1 MVGRSR
7 RLFWR
12 DLVRSRKRETV
23 RNGHELVLS
32 PGIRVVVKA
41 LPEWS
46 QTPLNL
52 AHVNVHTSSKG
63 GEHAHTCSCRT
74 VGLLKSSGPVY
85 VPSVTKNAP
94 STPSSLML
102 RSRSC
107 ALSTRSFS
115 SLRASRSALVSR
127 RGSSAGSRSV
137 LPPMPRKDRS
147 GLLPRPFL
155 ALYSPTPLPDLSC
168 DDPLGPEVP
177 AVEVAATCALDRR
190 TWPPREGGCD
200 SLPWLLP
207 IVMWVGGARR

>member
-1 MVGRSR
+1 MVNRSR

-23 RNGHELVLS
+23 RNGHELVLGPS
-32 PGIRVVVKA
+32 IGVVVKT
-41 LPEWS
+41 LPERS

-52 AHVNVHTSSKG
+52 AHVNIHASCKG
-63 GEHAHTCSCRT
+63 GERAHTCNCRT

-85 VPSVTKNAP
+85 VPRVTKNAP
-94 STPSSLML
+94 STPSSLIL

-127 RGSSAGSRSV
+127 RGSSAGSRSAWLL

-147 GLLPRPFL
+147 CLLPLPLL

-177 AVEVAATCALDRR
+177 AGEVAATCALDRR

-200 SLPWLLP
+200 SLP
-207 IVMWVGGARR
+207 